1 MSMDCCN
8 VYINEKSFN
17 GQNSDMASVEKT
29 VVSLLECLSVLDGC
43 DPNAVSIRKYYSGL
57 LYTVPLS
64 HNLCIQNL
72 GNKDL
77 KRKLKLALR
86 GAVSWE
92 DSPLSQVGAAYFHKG
107 KDVSWSSMSESYE
120 NTFPM
125 LVNLNRSDIDEP
137 VALIEKK
144 GEGNEEVASYS
155 DASVIIREVIKN
167 RWRQQ
172 TYNCGSSVP
181 PRDEESI
188 LADTSKFEAT
198 EHRYNGRQMYR
209 RKGTNNL
216 CYIDSKHF
224 GGAAHIEEFNE
235 ATKEPVQTLKINDDC
250 VHHDLTYNEKR
261 RTLKFDNE

>member
-1 MSMDCCN
+1 MDCCN
-8 VYINEKSFN
+8 VYINEKSFH
-17 GQNSDMASVEKT
+17 GQNSDVASVEKT
-29 VVSLLECLSVLDGC
+29 VVSLLECLSVLDSC
-43 DPNAVSIRKYYSGL
+43 NPNAVCISKYYSRL
-57 LYTVPLS
+57 LYTASVS
-64 HNLCIQNL
+64 HDLCIQNL

-77 KRKLKLALR
+77 KRKFKLALR
-86 GAVSWE
+86 GAVGWE

-125 LVNLNRSDIDEP
+125 LVNLNRSDVDEP

-144 GEGNEEVASYS
+144 REGNVEVASYS
-155 DASVIIREVIKN
+155 DASVVIREVIKN
-167 RWRQQ
+167 GWRQQ
-172 TYNCGSSVP
+172 TYNLGSSVP

-188 LADTSKFEAT
+188 LADASKFEAT

-224 GGAAHIEEFNE
+224 GSAAHIEEFNE
-235 ATKEPVQTLKINDDC
+235 VTKRPVQTLKINDDS
-250 VHHDLTYNEKR
+250 VHHELTYNEKR

>member
-1 MSMDCCN
+1 MDCCN

-17 GQNSDMASVEKT
+17 SQNSDVASVEKT

-43 DPNAVSIRKYYSGL
+43 NPNAVRIHKYFSRL
-57 LYTVPLS
+57 LYTAPLS
-64 HNLCIQNL
+64 HDLCIQNL

-77 KRKLKLALR
+77 KRKFKLALR

-92 DSPLSQVGAAYFHKG
+92 DSPLSQAGAVYLHKG
-107 KDVSWSSMSESYE
+107 LDVSWSSMSESYE
-120 NTFPM
+120 NTFP
-125 LVNLNRSDIDEP
+125 LLANLNRSDVDEP
-137 VALIEKK
+137 LALIEKK
-144 GEGNEEVASYS
+144 GDGSVKVASCS
-155 DASVIIREVIKN
+155 DASVVIREVIK
-167 RWRQQ
+167 RGWRQQ
-172 TYNCGSSVP
+172 TYNYDSSVP

-188 LADTSKFEAT
+188 LADANKFDAT

-235 ATKEPVQTLKINDDC
+235 ITKKPVQTLKINDDS
-250 VHHDLTYNEKR
+250 VHHELTYNEKR
-261 RTLKFDNE
+261 RTLRFDNE